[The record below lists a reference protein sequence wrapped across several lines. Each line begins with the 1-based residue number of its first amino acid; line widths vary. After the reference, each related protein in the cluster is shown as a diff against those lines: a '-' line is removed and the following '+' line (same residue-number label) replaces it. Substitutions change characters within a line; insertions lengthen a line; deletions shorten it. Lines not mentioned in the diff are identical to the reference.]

1 MGIDH
6 LFNDTPPTGSPVP
19 RLTPR
24 SPVSIKEL
32 TGILVFFGLAYA
44 AYSQMSKFAEKTA
57 VEQVVQT
64 QWQQRLETQHNF
76 DLLNGKV
83 DKLIETQ
90 AAQAAAAAA
99 TASESRR
106 GKR

>member
-6 LFNDTPPTGSPVP
+6 LFGDTPPTGAPVP

-32 TGILVFFGLAYA
+32 TGILVLGGIIYG

-83 DKLIETQ
+83 DKLIEAQ
-90 AAQAAAAAA
+90 AASAAAAAA
-99 TASESRR
+99 SETRR
-106 GKR
+106 GKH

>member
-6 LFNDTPPTGSPVP
+6 LFGDTPPTGSPPVP

-32 TGILVFFGLAYA
+32 TGILVFFGLAYG
-44 AYSQMSKFAEKTA
+44 AYTQMSKFAEKTA

-99 TASESRR
+99 SEARR
-106 GKR
+106 GKH

>member
-6 LFNDTPPTGSPVP
+6 LFGDTPPGGSPPVP

-32 TGILVFFGLAYA
+32 TGILIFFGLAYG
-44 AYSQMSKFAEKTA
+44 AYTQMSKFAEKTA
-57 VEQVVQT
+57 VDQLVVT
-64 QWQQRLETQHNF
+64 QWQQRLENQHNF
-76 DLLNGKV
+76 DLINGKV
-83 DKLIETQ
+83 DKLIEAQ
-90 AAQAAAAAA
+90 KAESEQRAAEA
-99 TASESRR
+99 RR

>member
-6 LFNDTPPTGSPVP
+6 LFGDTPPGGAPVP

-44 AYSQMSKFAEKTA
+44 VYSQMSKFAEKSA
-57 VEQVVQT
+57 VDQVVQT

-83 DKLIETQ
+83 DKLIE
-90 AAQAAAAAA
+90 AQAAESAKHAAE
-99 TASESRR
+99 TRR
-106 GKR
+106 K